1 MSSLASKIKKL
12 DVYKKIPKDLR
23 EGTNI
28 GGFISI
34 VTILTLTVLVY
45 LETKSFV
52 YPEYKS
58 ELRADDP
65 ITRDEMTYL
74 FEDRVGSM

>member
-1 MSSLASKIKKL
+1 MSSLAAKIKKL
-12 DVYKKIPKDLR
+12 DVYKKIPKDLS

-34 VTILTLTVLVY
+34 LTVVTLLV
-45 LETKSFV
+45 LVFFESRAFLF
-52 YPEYKS
+52 PEYKS

-65 ITRDEMTYL
+65 ITRDEMT
-74 FEDRVGSM
+74 